1 MHEQVNFSCKH
12 CNCDATT
19 KGNLEEHQKSLHEV
33 KMSKFLVHIEL
44 MKLLQMD
51 HLQKFMRESFIYP
64 CKHCSYKV
72 NQNGELKGHQ
82 KSVHERVEYIFKH
95 CSYKATMIRNKCMKE
110 SNFLVHIAHMKQLQM
125 DHL

>member
-1 MHEQVNFSCKH
+1 MSVHEQVNFSCKH

-51 HLQKFMRESFIYP
+51 HLQKFMRESFTLA
-64 CKHCSYKV
+64 
-72 NQNGELKGHQ
+72 N
-82 KSVHERVEYIFKH
+82 
-95 CSYKATMIRNKCMKE
+95 
-110 SNFLVHIAHMKQLQM
+110 IAAIK
-125 DHL
+125 

>member
-1 MHEQVNFSCKH
+1 MNKSNFLCKH
-12 CNCDATT
+12 CNCYATT
-19 KGNLEEHQKSLHEV
+19 KGNLEEHQNSLHEV

-44 MKLLQMD
+44 MKLLQID
-51 HLQKFMRESFIYP
+51 HLQKFMRESCTIANI
-64 CKHCSYKV
+64 V

-110 SNFLVHIAHMKQLQM
+110 SNFLVHIAHKKPLQM